1 MRNPNICIP
10 LSQQIISVRLLL
22 VVKKSK
28 FSGVFK
34 LQLITTYCLRF
45 VMKNVIDTYVID
57 VTLLITNK

>member
-1 MRNPNICIP
+1 MRNPNIFIA

-34 LQLITTYCLRF
+34 LQLITTYCLGF
-45 VMKNVIDTYVID
+45 VMKNIID
-57 VTLLITNK
+57 VTLFITNK